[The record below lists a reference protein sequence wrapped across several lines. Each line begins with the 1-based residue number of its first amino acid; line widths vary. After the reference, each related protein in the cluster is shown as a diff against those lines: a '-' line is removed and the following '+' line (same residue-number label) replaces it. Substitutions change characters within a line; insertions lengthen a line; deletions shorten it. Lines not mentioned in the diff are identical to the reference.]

1 MIRLKRS
8 GLAAVLLASLAM
20 AGTGLSKDRAPKPI
34 EKGAQIGVVS
44 LVSAEVMHYHAAK
57 SSNDSFLKIQRVS
70 WSVDDMLASAFKDRL
85 EQLGL
90 TMKPL
95 APTEALMRSRES
107 CFVDASLAKGLPK
120 NCAAPLLEQ
129 ASSGGVSYLIV
140 MAPGLNNADHAG
152 SNRFEDVS
160 AMMRGWGFLTR
171 ERAGPKDKPT
181 LFNEIEL
188 LLISVD
194 RDGVSL
200 QARQWGGVYTSAWQ
214 TYTSPADQHQ
224 IPTEQLDQLQ
234 PLYAALLSQQAQ
246 ALVNQIHV
254 EP

>member
-120 NCAAPLLEQ
+120 NCAAPRVTWSTGKTTSC
-129 ASSGGVSYLIV
+129 AK
-140 MAPGLNNADHAG
+140 
-152 SNRFEDVS
+152 
-160 AMMRGWGFLTR
+160 
-171 ERAGPKDKPT
+171 RA
-181 LFNEIEL
+181 IRS
-188 LLISVD
+188 I
-194 RDGVSL
+194 
-200 QARQWGGVYTSAWQ
+200 A
-214 TYTSPADQHQ
+214 
-224 IPTEQLDQLQ
+224 
-234 PLYAALLSQQAQ
+234 
-246 ALVNQIHV
+246 
-254 EP
+254 